1 MTGKIS
7 VFGVGFIGSRFCEMY
22 PDDVIPI
29 KRESSTPKSDDI
41 LYLISTTDNYNHLPK
56 DVTTNL
62 WFLSAVLES
71 LTSKNVFNF
80 ISSWYIYSKNAELPA
95 KEFADDSGWPT
106 GNYSLTKAFAE
117 ELVIQYCQRE
127 EIPYRI
133 FRLANVFGKGD
144 KFSKQK
150 NALQYLI
157 NEMRHNRDSELY
169 WGGKFYRDYIWI
181 DEVCR
186 MLMDGMII
194 TPVNSI
200 YNVGSGR
207 RILFKDLILLAHR
220 VLGSTS
226 KIRYMESPE
235 FHKKVAT
242 KDFYMDT
249 SKINSYG
256 IKVTGSPYEQLVR
269 MILDE

>member
-1 MTGKIS
+1 MKKIS
-7 VFGVGFIGSRFCEMY
+7 VFGSTGFIGSRFCEMY

-29 KRESSTPKSDDI
+29 KRESSTPKSSDV
-41 LYLISTTDNYNHLPK
+41 LYFISTTHNYNDLSW
-56 DVTTNL
+56 DVNTNL
-62 WFLSAVLES
+62 LKLSLVLEN
-71 LTSKNVFNF
+71 LEKGAVFNF
-80 ISSWYIYSKNAELPA
+80 VSSWFIYGKDVKLPA
-95 KEFADDSGWPT
+95 KESYMTDFVY
-106 GNYSLTKAFAE
+106 GNYSMTKRLAE
-117 ELVIQYCQRE
+117 VLVIAYCKRE
-127 EIPYRI
+127 NIPYRI

-144 KFSKQK
+144 KFSKKK

-157 NEMRHNRDSELY
+157 NEMRHNRDIELY
-169 WGGKFYRDYIWI
+169 WGGEFYRDYIWV

-194 TPVNSI
+194 TPVNDI

-207 RILFKDLILLAHR
+207 KILFKDLILLAHR

-226 KIRYMESPE
+226 KIGYKEPSK
-235 FHKKVAT
+235 FHEKVAM

-249 SKINSYG
+249 SKINSCG
-256 IKVTGSPYEQLVR
+256 IKVAGNLYAQLVG